1 MSIIEKKKIDNANDF
16 AEEFKDVTC
25 MIAILTCFDLIYQN
39 CSVKDVTEILD
50 KVYQSFDRLIELHQC
65 QKVARSID
73 AYHVVSGMPVKI
85 NDHAARILNLAIGFV
100 YESQQVI
107 VPKLNLPV
115 VIRIAIHTGTVS
127 AGLVGEAKFRYCV
140 FGEGFDVPKRLLEM
154 DGVQDQIIVTNATK
168 QSVSKSSWDSF
179 DFTNLGYKQVRK
191 NHATCT
197 YRLNKNEKKTIWD
210 IIQQPKESKLRR
222 QFHGALPTPLLIL
235 LSFLEEG
242 KSQDGYDKLNQ
253 NHIKSWSKI
262 DRQQQLQ
269 KISIS
274 LMKKNSL
281 PSNFLY
287 HTRGRK
293 FNKTWKRA
301 TTISQD
307 SGFSIESNRSL
318 DSVDSIA
325 CLIM

>member
-210 IIQQPKESKLRR
+210 IIQQPKE
-222 QFHGALPTPLLIL
+222 
-235 LSFLEEG
+235 EG